1 MKKRLPKLLCAAPAA
16 FYGIT
21 FLFLLPFFVQHA
33 WVKNQTGANAL
44 VSNSVPKLSAKQ
56 KKTSNNIAC
65 LDEVKIT
72 LGADC
77 AFRVT
82 PNIVAEYDAIAC
94 NPNGLVLVITDKSG
108 KAVPNNRLTG
118 EHAGQRLKYFLSHP
132 ICNPEG
138 CWGIIEVEDKN
149 MPRVDLVQFYS
160 KPIICNKI
168 DQILNNSRTI
178 GYTTRTSSP
187 RHLIPGTLLNY
198 SEVEDNVP
206 NLGIVRFANCD
217 PECPL
222 TIKWSDRLVV
232 YGCDSLAKDGLYA
245 RIFRTWV
252 ATNCKGKFIDTVQTI
267 DVCRPSVSDFYFNG
281 PDTLGYDRVVTY
293 ASCTPNKALIR
304 RLDVTPF
311 ATKKLGASG
320 TIIDTMFLDQ
330 QPCNYSIQIKDQD
343 FSVCE
348 GRGLKI
354 DRQIYVF
361 DWCKGGVVDTFHVL
375 IKIGDFE
382 APKIG
387 KPDTV
392 HHPIKLST
400 GPINCEASIPLT
412 VKGLKEAL
420 GVEIL
425 DNCTLAKLSVKV
437 KSKDLYNK
445 GFLVGTKRF
454 EEPWFETPYPITN
467 GVLGGLNPG
476 RHWVIIDAFD
486 ACYNSVKDSVMIRVE
501 DQISPIMVIN
511 EKLNISLS
519 NGLNSIRGYAKA
531 CVGDINEGSWDN
543 CNLRWM
549 KVRRSVPEACLLSL
563 IGKGYDTNSN
573 DKLDPLPADGDWAKA
588 DGFDYDG
595 DGKLASFGETFVLS
609 EEGKLLTPLL
619 PCVDFFCCDLAAKVT
634 VELWGEDNSGNRN
647 FAWAEILL
655 EDKIAPRCAA
665 PSDLTVY
672 CNDKCIG
679 SIDDPVAVNSCF
691 GNITILS
698 GNDCENIDTTYKIIK
713 KLKCGV
719 GTIERIWTITK
730 RSSKG
735 SMSTTCSQII
745 KVLPVHEYNICFPK
759 DAVQKTCAQPLV
771 DSLVKD
777 ELACDLLTVNVI
789 DNRYDASGDECY
801 KIFRTF
807 TVMNWCAYD
816 DRCGDPMAVG
826 AVYVVD
832 RGLFEGNHGKDP
844 LYVLV
849 RDNDRDGNEE
859 FFLSKNLIVNEVLSA
874 DRKSGDFHL
883 SGDDDRNGNEIGS
896 GYNSTNL
903 GTIPIC
909 QETGE
914 YYHSFMYTQIIK
926 VYDEE
931 RPLVNIPK
939 LDKIPTRT
947 TDCKADAIIK
957 FTAKDN
963 CTDKVELERAQ
974 LTVAPFQTL
983 DPGSMIPFATPRWNI
998 RESAGNAYQ
1007 VTIRDL
1013 PEGKHDLIVVVRD
1026 ECGNLSLP
1034 TRIPFEIC
1042 DLKAPAPICIN
1053 GLSTELMSD
1062 GSGGGIIS
1070 VWASDFVASKIY
1082 DCNGQGPETQNGL
1095 KLVTKYSINRVGEK
1109 PDPRQTGLSLNCV
1122 DAGVTVDVEIHAWDE
1137 VGNHDF
1143 CVTYLLLQDNRK
1155 VCPAGASYTGE
1166 VSGLITTLDAE
1177 PLAGV
1182 NVQISGQQANQN
1194 QNSGT
1199 TGKFSFSKLQ
1209 LGADFT
1215 ITPQYDKAH
1224 LNGVSTFDLVQIQK
1238 HILGTKL
1245 LTDPY
1250 QIIAADVNNSRTIT
1264 TIDLIQVRKLVLGL
1278 DDRFASVPSWKFIP
1292 VAYKFPNPSNPW
1304 QEEFPQVINVNDL
1317 KDKANTDFM
1326 GIKMGDVNG
1335 SATSSSAT
1343 AGTLRSNQAL
1353 HIKAERLNQTESNF
1367 KAGENLTL
1375 ALTSAE
1381 LAAVQGYQFTLNFD
1395 PKQLQLENLEYRSIK
1410 AENLGVFAP
1419 EGNITLSWYENGVQR
1434 APEQTLLILHF
1445 KAKTAGSL
1453 SEILRLNSRRTPA
1466 EAYTHTDEVIG
1477 VQLDWGNAQII
1488 PVEALLQQNTPNPF
1502 KDETMIEFSL
1512 PEATQAT
1519 LSIRDVAGRLL
1530 WSNSSLFAKGNN
1542 RISVNAEA
1550 LQGNG
1555 VLYYTLDAAGFTA
1568 TRKMVVLD

>member
-1 MKKRLPKLLCAAPAA
+1 VFFWQIIDLMKKWLPKLSSAAPATM
-16 FYGIT
+16 YGIT
-21 FLFLLPFFVQHA
+21 FLLLLPFFIQQA
-33 WVKNQTGANAL
+33 WVKNPKGAN
-44 VSNSVPKLSAKQ
+44 VVVPNSVPKISAK
-56 KKTSNNIAC
+56 KKNSSNSIAC
-65 LDEVKIT
+65 LDEVRIT

-77 AFRVT
+77 AFKVT
-82 PNIVAEYDAIAC
+82 PGIVAEFNAIDC
-94 NPNGLVLVITDKSG
+94 NPDGMELLITDKSG
-108 KAVPNNRLTG
+108 KAVANNRLTG
-118 EHAGQRLKYFLSHP
+118 EHAGQRLKYYLSHP

-138 CWGIIEVEDKN
+138 CWGIIAVEDKN
-149 MPRVDLVQFYS
+149 MPRVDLAQFDTT
-160 KPIICNKI
+160 PVICSKI
-168 DQILNNSRTI
+168 DQILNNPKTI
-178 GYTTRTSSP
+178 GHTTRTSSP
-187 RHLIPGTLLNY
+187 RQLIPGTLLNY

-206 NLGIVRFANCD
+206 NLGIVKFANCD

-222 TIKWSDRLVV
+222 TIKWNDRLVV
-232 YGCDSLAKDGLYA
+232 YGCDSLANNGLYA

-252 ATNCKGKFIDTVQTI
+252 ATNCQGKFIDTVQTI
-267 DVCRPSVSDFYFNG
+267 DVCRPAVSDFYFNG

-304 RLDVTPF
+304 RIDVTPF
-311 ATKKLGASG
+311 AIKKRGLSG
-320 TIIDTMFLDQ
+320 TVTDTMFLDR
-330 QPCNYSIQIKDQD
+330 QPCSYSMQVKDQE
-343 FSVCE
+343 FPICE
-348 GRGLKI
+348 GKGLKI

-361 DWCKGGVVDTFHVL
+361 DWCNGGIVDTFHVL

-382 APKIG
+382 APEISM
-387 KPDTV
+387 P
-392 HHPIKLST
+392 HHPIELST

-412 VKGLKEAL
+412 VKGLKDAL
-420 GVEIL
+420 GIDVI
-425 DNCTLAKLSVKV
+425 DNCFLSSLSVKV
-437 KSKDLYNK
+437 KSEDLYTK
-445 GFLVGTKRF
+445 GFLVATKGPG
-454 EEPWFETPYPITN
+454 EPWFETPYPISN
-467 GVLGGLNPG
+467 GVLSGLNPG

-486 ACYNSVKDSVMIRVE
+486 ACYNTVKDSVIITVADR
-501 DQISPIMVIN
+501 ISPIMVIN
-511 EKLNISLS
+511 DQLNVSLS

-531 CVGDINEGSWDN
+531 CVGDINEGSSDN
-543 CNLRWM
+543 CTLKWM
-549 KVRRSVPEACLLSL
+549 KVRRSVPAACIESF
-563 IGKGYDTNSN
+563 IGKGYDSN
-573 DKLDPLPADGDWAKA
+573 NNGKLDPLPADGDWSKA
-588 DGFDYDG
+588 DGIDYDG

-619 PCVDFFCCDLAAKVT
+619 PCADFFCCDLAAKVT

-647 FAWAEILL
+647 FAWAEIAL

-665 PSDLTVY
+665 PYDATIF

-679 SIDDPVAVNSCF
+679 SIDNPTAMKSCF
-691 GNITILS
+691 GDVIVLS
-698 GNDCENIDTTYKIIK
+698 GNDCENIDTIYKVIK

-730 RSSKG
+730 QSSKG
-735 SMSTTCSQII
+735 PMSTTCTQII

-759 DAVQKTCAQPLV
+759 DADQKTCAKPLV
-771 DSLVKD
+771 DSLIKD

-789 DNRYDASGDECY
+789 DKRYDASNDECY

-807 TVMNWCAYD
+807 TVLNWCAYD
-816 DRCGDPMAVG
+816 DRCGDPMSVGNVYLLDRAVFNN
-826 AVYVVD
+826 Y
-832 RGLFEGNHGKDP
+832 GKAP
-844 LYVLV
+844 IYVLV
-849 RDNDRDGNEE
+849 RDKDRDGDEE
-859 FFLSKNLIVNEVLSA
+859 FWLSQNLTPAENVDQRFTPPYCKDAYV
-874 DRKSGDFHL
+874 
-883 SGDDDRNGNEIGS
+883 GS
-896 GYNSTNL
+896 EL
-903 GTIPIC
+903 GIEP
-909 QETGE
+909 GE
-914 YYHSFMYTQIIK
+914 YFHSFMYTQIIK

-947 TDCKADAIIK
+947 TDCKADAIIN

-974 LTVAPFQTL
+974 LMVAPFQTL
-983 DPGSMIPFATPRWNI
+983 DPSLMIPFATPRWTI

-1034 TRIPFEIC
+1034 TRIPFEIR
-1042 DLKAPAPICIN
+1042 DLKGPAPICIN
-1053 GLSTELMSD
+1053 GLSTDLMPD
-1062 GSGGGIIS
+1062 GNGGGMMA
-1070 VWASDFVASKIY
+1070 VWATDFVASKIY
-1082 DCNGQGPETQNGL
+1082 DCNGQGPETENGL
-1095 KLVTKYSINRVGEK
+1095 KLVTKYSINRVGETPNVK
-1109 PDPRQTGLSLNCV
+1109 QTGLNFTCA
-1122 DAGVTVDVEIHAWDE
+1122 DAGVTINVEIHAWDE
-1137 VGNHDF
+1137 AGNHDF

-1155 VCPAGASYTGE
+1155 VCPTGASYTGE
-1166 VSGLITTLDAE
+1166 ISGLITTLDAE

-1182 NVQISGQQANQN
+1182 NVQISGQQANQS
-1194 QNSGT
+1194 QNSGA
-1199 TGKFSFSKLQ
+1199 TGKFNFAKLQ
-1209 LGADFT
+1209 LGGDFT
-1215 ITPQYDKAH
+1215 LTPQYDKAH

-1304 QEEFPQVINVNDL
+1304 QEEFPQVISVNDL
-1317 KDKANTDFM
+1317 KDKASSDFV

-1343 AGTLRSNQAL
+1343 AGALRSNQAL
-1353 HIKAERLNQTESNF
+1353 HIKAERLNQTEQNF
-1367 KAGENLTL
+1367 KAGESLTV

-1381 LAAVQGYQFTLNFD
+1381 LASVQGYQFTLNFD
-1395 PKQLQLENLEYRSIK
+1395 PKQLQLENLDYRSIK

-1434 APEQTLLILHF
+1434 AAEQTLLILHF

-1453 SEILRLNSRRTPA
+1453 SEVLRLNSRRTPA

-1477 VQLDWGNAQII
+1477 VQLDWGNTRII

-1542 RISVNAEA
+1542 RINVKAEA

-1568 TRKMVVLD
+1568 TRKMIILD

>member
-1 MKKRLPKLLCAAPAA
+1 MKKWLPQLSSAAPATM
-16 FYGIT
+16 YGIT
-21 FLFLLPFFVQHA
+21 FLLLLPFFIQHA
-33 WVKNQTGANAL
+33 WVKNPRVANA
-44 VSNSVPKLSAKQ
+44 VVPNSVPKISAK
-56 KKTSNNIAC
+56 KKTSSNSIAC
-65 LDEVKIT
+65 LDEVRIT

-77 AFRVT
+77 AFKVT
-82 PNIVAEYDAIAC
+82 PNIVAEFNAIDC
-94 NPNGLVLVITDKSG
+94 NPDGMELLITDKSG
-108 KAVPNNRLTG
+108 KAVANNRLTG

-138 CWGIIEVEDKN
+138 CWGIIAVEDKN
-149 MPRVDLVQFYS
+149 MPRVDLAQFDTT
-160 KPIICNKI
+160 PVICSKI
-168 DQILNNSRTI
+168 DYILNNPKTI
-178 GYTTRTSSP
+178 GHTTRTSSP
-187 RHLIPGTLLNY
+187 RQLIPGTLLNY
-198 SEVEDNVP
+198 AEVEDNVP
-206 NLGIVRFANCD
+206 NLGIVKFANCD
-217 PECPL
+217 PDCPL
-222 TIKWSDRLVV
+222 TIKWSDRLIV
-232 YGCDSLAKDGLYA
+232 YGCDSLANNGLYA
-245 RIFRTWV
+245 RIYRTWV
-252 ATNCKGKFIDTVQTI
+252 ATNCLGKFIDTVQTI
-267 DVCRPSVSDFYFNG
+267 KVCRPAVSDFYFNG

-304 RLDVTPF
+304 RIDVTPF
-311 ATKKLGASG
+311 AIKKRGLSG
-320 TIIDTMFLDQ
+320 TVTDTMFLDK
-330 QPCNYSIQIKDQD
+330 QPCNYSMQIKDQE
-343 FSVCE
+343 FPICE
-348 GRGLKI
+348 EKGLKI

-361 DWCKGGVVDTFHVL
+361 DWCNGGVVDTFHVL

-382 APKIG
+382 APKISM
-387 KPDTV
+387 P
-392 HHPIKLST
+392 HHPIELST

-412 VKGLKEAL
+412 GKGLKDAL
-420 GVEIL
+420 GIEVT
-425 DNCTLAKLSVKV
+425 DNCFLSNLSVKV
-437 KSKDLYNK
+437 KSEDLYTK
-445 GFLVGTKRF
+445 GFLVATKGPG
-454 EEPWFETPYPITN
+454 EPWFENIYPITN
-467 GVLGGLNPG
+467 GVLSGLNPG

-486 ACYNSVKDSVMIRVE
+486 ACYNSVKDSVIITVADR
-501 DQISPIMVIN
+501 ISPIMVIN
-511 EKLNISLS
+511 DELHVSLS

-531 CVGDINEGSWDN
+531 CVGDINEGSLDN
-543 CNLRWM
+543 CTLKWM
-549 KVRRSVPEACLLSL
+549 KVRRSVPEACVLSF
-563 IGKGYDTNSN
+563 IGKGYDSN
-573 DKLDPLPADGDWAKA
+573 NNGKLDPLPADGDWTKA
-588 DGFDYDG
+588 DGVDYDG
-595 DGKLASFGETFVLS
+595 DGKMASFGETFVLS
-609 EEGKLLTPLL
+609 EDGKLLTPLL
-619 PCVDFFCCDLAAKVT
+619 PCAEFFCCDLAAKVT

-647 FAWAEILL
+647 FAWTQILL

-665 PSDLTVY
+665 PYDATIY
-672 CNDKCIG
+672 CTDKCIG
-679 SIDDPVAVNSCF
+679 SIDDPIAMNNCF
-691 GNITILS
+691 GDVIVLS
-698 GNDCENIDTTYKIIK
+698 GNDCESNIDTTYKVIK

-730 RSSKG
+730 QSSKG
-735 SMSTTCSQII
+735 PMSTTCTQII

-759 DAVQKTCAQPLV
+759 DADQKTCAKPLV
-771 DSLVKD
+771 DSLIRD

-789 DNRYDASGDECY
+789 DKRYDASDDECY
-801 KIFRTF
+801 KIFRTY
-807 TVMNWCAYD
+807 TVLNWCAYD
-816 DRCGDPMAVG
+816 DRCGDPMSVDN
-826 AVYVVD
+826 VYLVD
-832 RGLFEGNHGKDP
+832 RAAFNNYGKAP
-844 LYVLV
+844 IYVLV
-849 RDNDRDGNEE
+849 RDKDRDGDEE
-859 FFLSKNLIVNEVLSA
+859 FWLSQNLIPAENVDKQFIPAYCPDAYL
-874 DRKSGDFHL
+874 
-883 SGDDDRNGNEIGS
+883 GS
-896 GYNSTNL
+896 EFGR
-903 GTIPIC
+903 PV
-909 QETGE
+909 GE
-914 YYHSFMYTQIIK
+914 YFHSFMYTQIIK

-931 RPLVNIPK
+931 RPLVTIPK

-947 TDCKADAIIK
+947 TDCKADAIIN

-974 LTVAPFQTL
+974 LMVAPFQTL
-983 DPGSMIPFATPRWNI
+983 DPGLMILYSTPRWAI

-1034 TRIPFEIC
+1034 TRIPFEIR
-1042 DLKAPAPICIN
+1042 DLKGPAPICIN
-1053 GLSTELMSD
+1053 GLSTDLMSD
-1062 GSGGGIIS
+1062 GNGGGMIS
-1070 VWASDFVASKIY
+1070 VWATDFVASKIY

-1095 KLVTKYSINRVGEK
+1095 KLVTKYSINRVGETPNAK
-1109 PDPRQTGLSLNCV
+1109 QTGLNFTCA
-1122 DAGVTVDVEIHAWDE
+1122 DAGVTINVEIHAWDE

-1155 VCPAGASYTGE
+1155 VCPTGASYTGE
-1166 VSGLITTLDAE
+1166 ISGLVTTLDAE

-1182 NVQISGQQANQN
+1182 NVQISGQQANQT
-1194 QNSGT
+1194 QNSGA
-1199 TGKFSFSKLQ
+1199 TGKFNFAKLQ
-1209 LGADFT
+1209 LGGDFT

-1278 DDRFASVPSWKFIP
+1278 EDRFASVPSWKFIP

-1317 KDKANTDFM
+1317 KDKASSDFV

-1353 HIKAERLNQTESNF
+1353 HIKAERLNQTENNF
-1367 KAGENLTL
+1367 KAGESLTV

-1395 PKQLQLENLEYRSIK
+1395 PKQLLLENLEYRSIK
-1410 AENLGVFAP
+1410 AENLGIFAP
-1419 EGNITLSWYENGVQR
+1419 EGNITLSWYENGVQL

-1453 SEILRLNSRRTPA
+1453 SNVLRLNSRRTPA
-1466 EAYTHTDEVIG
+1466 EAYTHSDEVIG
-1477 VQLDWGNAQII
+1477 VQLDWGNIQIV
-1488 PVEALLQQNTPNPF
+1488 PLEALLQQNTPNPF

-1542 RISVNAEA
+1542 RINVKAEA

-1568 TRKMVVLD
+1568 TRKMIILD